1 MYLLPRQPLPRSFA
15 ITIFTM
21 LAASGIVSAQQ
32 TKPQNVTLPSTVQ
45 SSADDIRL
53 VLTKQAT
60 AWNNGDIDTFMDYY
74 RKSDDLT
81 FSSGGK
87 TTRGWTATRDR
98 YKQKY
103 TSRELMGKLSFSELE
118 VNVFTGDTALV
129 LGRWHLDRK
138 EPAGGNFSLVLRKI
152 ADRWLIIHDHTSV
165 SP

>member
-1 MYLLPRQPLPRSFA
+1 MYLRPRQPLPRSFA

-21 LAASGIVSAQQ
+21 LATSGVVSAQQ
-32 TKPQNVTLPSTVQ
+32 TRPRNVTLPSTVP
-45 SSADDIRL
+45 SSADDIRI

-74 RKSDDLT
+74 WKSDDLT

-138 EPAGGNFSLVLRKI
+138 EPAGGNFSLVLRKLD
-152 ADRWLIIHDHTSV
+152 DRWLIIHDHTSA

>member
-138 EPAGGNFSLVLRKI
+138 EPAGGNFSLVLRKLD
-152 ADRWLIIHDHTSV
+152 DRWLIIHDHTSV